1 MELQKALKQGRCPN
15 CGNKSLQI
23 DKIRKIERCPICHYY
38 LDPKSAI
45 KNLEGGIKK
54 LRPEILGKE
63 NHLPKDWRSR
73 VLK

>member
-1 MELQKALKQGRCPN
+1 MTKQEQQICPN

-23 DKIRKIERCPICHYY
+23 DREKKTERCPICHYY
-38 LDPKSAI
+38 LDPNPAI
-45 KNLEGGIKK
+45 KSLEGGIKK

-63 NHLPKDWRSR
+63 SHLPKDWRSR